1 MAPGQRMTLVV
12 VPLLI
17 LAGLGLAIYKGAET
31 GDEPLFSGRV
41 FSDEELKN
49 AEAALRK
56 AGCGN
61 AYRVEGRRILVAKT
75 DAARCTAALI
85 ATDGA
90 SDFGKEFEKA
100 LDKSQWFTPSDTS
113 REALDFARTKEL
125 VKMIRAIPHVE
136 DASLVCQRSKKS
148 VLRGESKMTATL
160 GVRPRGEHELSSE
173 EAQSLRQLVAGGFG
187 MAACD
192 VTVTDL
198 KTGKTHRPEDRSDP
212 VHDAYVEAIRR
223 FTVQYQRTVG
233 EALSYIPNVVVRA
246 NVEVKASATTGPGAT
261 SNDGVHVERRSD
273 QNQIAGFTP
282 RVMQIG
288 VEIPNDY
295 YRELIIKQGADQS
308 DQPAFRVRLQRK
320 KTDIEKEIAQKVAR
334 LIPAPSDGAAD
345 PVINVSSYDRPEAS
359 ADVKPVVTTAPFEQ
373 ALAQWGGPAGLTL
386 VALCAVWFL
395 RRGNV
400 QTIEHPAAVAL
411 PVEDAAV
418 TAPAEKL
425 DPTATEL
432 IRLPEAKS
440 AKETP
445 ERAAHER
452 LEESLGKDEADAIL
466 ENVKRSLSPM
476 PFGFLRDA
484 RPETLASLVAD
495 EHPQTVALIFSNL
508 PADQSARALKALP
521 RPMQLEVIRRVATI
535 DETSP
540 EVIQA
545 VEKSLKS
552 RLQLASNRPDEDP
565 CRASAV
571 ARMLSVVD
579 RAANKTILRGLG
591 RETPQ
596 LADEIR
602 RMMFG
607 FDDLARLD
615 AGSIELL
622 EKDVEATRWALAL
635 KGASAELN
643 SQIIGSLSPRAA
655 AFVQEEMQTLG
666 PVRISDIE
674 AAQQEI
680 IDAVRRLED
689 AGEIV
694 VFGSETEKL
703 AA

>member
-1 MAPGQRMTLVV
+1 MDSWRRTFVQFRDLVNTMAPGQRMTLVV

-31 GDEPLFSGRV
+31 GDEPLLSGRV

-61 AYRVEGRRILVAKT
+61 AYRVEGRRIFVAKT
-75 DAARCTAALI
+75 DAARYTAALI
-85 ATDGA
+85 AADGA
-90 SDFGKEFEKA
+90 SEFGREFEKA

-148 VLRGESKMTATL
+148 VLRGDSKMTATL
-160 GVRPRGEHELSSE
+160 GVRPRGEHEMSSE

-187 MAACD
+187 MAAGD

-198 KTGKTHRPEDRSDP
+198 KTGKTHRPADESDP
-212 VHDAYVEAIRR
+212 VHDAYVEATRR
-223 FTVQYQRTVG
+223 FTLQYQRK
-233 EALSYIPNVVVRA
+233 
-246 NVEVKASATTGPGAT
+246 KA
-261 SNDGVHVERRSD
+261 
-273 QNQIAGFTP
+273 
-282 RVMQIG
+282 
-288 VEIPNDY
+288 
-295 YRELIIKQGADQS
+295 
-308 DQPAFRVRLQRK
+308 
-320 KTDIEKEIAQKVAR
+320 DIEKGIAQKVAR
-334 LIPAPSDGAAD
+334 LIPAPSDGAAN
-345 PVINVSSYDRPEAS
+345 PVINVNSYDRPEAS
-359 ADVKPVVTTAPFEQ
+359 ADAKPVAATASFEQ
-373 ALAQWGGPAGLTL
+373 TLAQWGGPAGLTL

-395 RRGNV
+395 RRGKV
-400 QTIEHPAAVAL
+400 QPTQPPAAVAL
-411 PVEDAAV
+411 PIEDVAV

-425 DPTATEL
+425 DPTATEP
-432 IRLPEAKS
+432 IRLPEATP
-440 AKETP
+440 AKKAP
-445 ERAAHER
+445 ERATHER

-484 RPETLASLVAD
+484 RPEKLASLVAD

-508 PADQSARALKALP
+508 PADQSARALAALP

-552 RLQLASNRPDEDP
+552 RLQPASNRPEEDP
-565 CRASAV
+565 CRVSAV

-579 RAANKTILRGLG
+579 RAANKTILHGLG

-643 SQIIGSLSPRAA
+643 SQIIGCLSPRAA

-680 IDAVRRLED
+680 IDAVCRLED
-689 AGEIV
+689 VGEIV